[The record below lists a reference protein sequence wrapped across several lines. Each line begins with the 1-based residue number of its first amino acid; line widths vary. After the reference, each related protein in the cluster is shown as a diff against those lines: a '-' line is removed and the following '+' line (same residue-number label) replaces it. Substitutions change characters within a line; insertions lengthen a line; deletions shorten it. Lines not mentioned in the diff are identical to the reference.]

1 VEFTVYNVNGIVKR
15 GKRSKRDFST
25 EWISSCLDFRQTD
38 LNQCSALTYKSLS
51 GCRQLKDV
59 WQVKLKCCV
68 SSGIQTSFSN
78 AIVPLKL
85 KMFPKPMR
93 VEDRLSA
100 RAWCLKQKQAHLKV
114 HLNIV
119 FLQWHR

>member
-59 WQVKLKCCV
+59 WQVKLKCV
-68 SSGIQTSFSN
+68 SLLEFKPHLAMQLCHSN
-78 AIVPLKL
+78 WRCFQNHAS
-85 KMFPKPMR
+85 R
-93 VEDRLSA
+93 G
-100 RAWCLKQKQAHLKV
+100 
-114 HLNIV
+114 
-119 FLQWHR
+119 